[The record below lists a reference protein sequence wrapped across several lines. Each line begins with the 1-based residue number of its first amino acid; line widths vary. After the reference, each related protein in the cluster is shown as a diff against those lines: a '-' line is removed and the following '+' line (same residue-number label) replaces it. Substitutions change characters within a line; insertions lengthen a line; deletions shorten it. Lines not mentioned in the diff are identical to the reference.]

1 MTTFIAIHSPTDN
14 GSNDDGCQATLITR
28 TPYFTTPYQ
37 TCVERFQPIMVDC
50 MLVAVGAWAGPEQQA
65 GAVNVV
71 VDVEGG
77 DFSRWGPME
86 YACYARWHVRD
97 TCIA

>member
-1 MTTFIAIHSPTDN
+1 
-14 GSNDDGCQATLITR
+14 
-28 TPYFTTPYQ
+28 
-37 TCVERFQPIMVDC
+37 